1 MKINQNDVTFFTYA
15 DEKYYPFV
23 MPYVYS
29 ILKNTTSNYRIIID
43 NLENYYNQYGKKW
56 ANIQHNCIHKWSGQQ
71 NYYTENTIKNIIP
84 NSIRFMYIPPKATK
98 YTYIT
103 DVDMIITSDMFEK
116 ALENNIEGMKRNQAP
131 FFNIV
136 RDSGPKLSGV
146 HFVETKK
153 WYPKVVQY
161 LKKFEDISDV
171 NQFGD
176 EGLLY
181 KMVKECFGDPEK
193 LTEGN
198 ERILPGYHLSPNR
211 GKKYTDIKNRLCKD
225 EDWEYAFTQFS
236 PDFLKMF

>member
-1 MKINQNDVTFFTYA
+1 MKINQSDVTFFTYA

-23 MPYVYS
+23 LPYVYS
-29 ILKNTTSNYRIIID
+29 ILINTNAKIEIA
-43 NLENYYNQYGKKW
+43 LENENSFFNKYGKKIS
-56 ANIQHNCIHKWSGQQ
+56 NICYKMDPLVKRFALYFSAKHNKV
-71 NYYTENTIKNIIP
+71 IP
-84 NSIRFMYIPPKATK
+84 NTKRFVYEPCEQTK

-103 DVDMIITSDMFEK
+103 DVDMIITSKMFEK
-116 ALENNIEGMKRNQAP
+116 ALENNAEGMKRNKTS

-153 WYPKVVQY
+153 WYPKVAQY
-161 LKKFEDISDV
+161 LKKFEGISDI

-176 EGLLY
+176 EARLY
-181 KMVKECFGDPEK
+181 KIVKECFGDPEK

-211 GKKYTDIKNRLCKD
+211 GKKYTDIKEELCKD
-225 EDWEYAFTQFS
+225 EGWKYAFTQFS
-236 PDFLKMF
+236 PDFLKLF